1 MELMINKYE
10 TFKKELDTELS
21 KTAESFVRI
30 GYLLKIARD
39 NPAILEG
46 SGYANINEMA
56 AAEYGID
63 KTIVSRWININ
74 DDFSEGG
81 YSDRLKTEYQGY
93 GYSKLAIML
102 SIPEEIREEITPDF
116 TKSEIQAIKDEID
129 AEKAI
134 SPMEVYMEGQA
145 AEQEEIKGNLDKAFH
160 QLLMEN
166 PEMYVDLYHANNMK
180 AVNEILAPA
189 GESIYTV
196 RIQGIGRFMLSIKGI
211 DTDIALMN
219 VRNPEEKEKFSWNQL
234 VNVLD
239 NLIDHTMP
247 AKESWE
253 NTYHAKFPTA
263 PEPEKPKV
271 APVQQKSE
279 PKKEEKPKKKP
290 QKVVKAKEL
299 KVKDVKSPNSLRTE
313 ALPEQKKIEDY
324 PEFLPE
330 NPQKEP
336 EFEENIQNHEEN
348 EQSESAEK
356 PVNPLCE
363 GDFEVTEN
371 DHAKTIKGYKAAV
384 TAGIRRLS
392 DLWQSDKPFEDVCRQ
407 MIEESETITWRLK
420 QILKIREEKD
430 YE

>member
-10 TFKKELDTELS
+10 TFKKKLDTELS

-30 GYLLKIARD
+30 GYLLKLARD

-81 YSDRLKTEYQGY
+81 YSDRLKAEYQGY

-102 SIPEEIREEITPDF
+102 SIPEQIREEITPDF
-116 TKSEIQAIKDEID
+116 SKSEIQALKDEID

-134 SPMEVYMEGQA
+134 SPIEVYMEGQA
-145 AEQEEIKGNLDKAFH
+145 AEQEEIKGNLDKALH

-166 PEMYVDLYHANNMK
+166 PEMYVELYHANNMK
-180 AVNEILAPA
+180 AVNEIMAPA

-196 RIQGIGRFMLSIKGI
+196 RIQGVGRFMLSIKGI

-234 VNVLD
+234 VNALD
-239 NLIDHTMP
+239 RLIDRSMP
-247 AKESWE
+247 DKDSWE
-253 NTYHAKFPTA
+253 RTYNAKF

-271 APVQQKSE
+271 APVQQKSV

-336 EFEENIQNHEEN
+336 EFVENIQNHEEN
-348 EQSESAEK
+348 EQSESAKK
-356 PVNPLCE
+356 PENPLCE
-363 GDFEVTEN
+363 GNFEVTEN
-371 DHAKTIKGYKAAV
+371 DHEKTITGYKAAV

-392 DLWQSDKPFEDVCRQ
+392 DLWQSDKPATERYKK
-407 MIEESETITWRLK
+407 MIEESETIVWRLK
-420 QILKIREEKD
+420 KILEMEEQ
-430 YE
+430 

>member
-30 GYLLKIARD
+30 GYLLKLARD

-102 SIPEEIREEITPDF
+102 SIPEQIREEITPDF

-145 AEQEEIKGNLDKAFH
+145 AEQEEIKGSLDKALH

-234 VNVLD
+234 VNALD

-253 NTYHAKFPTA
+253 NTYHAKFPVT

-348 EQSESAEK
+348 
-356 PVNPLCE
+356 
-363 GDFEVTEN
+363 
-371 DHAKTIKGYKAAV
+371 DHAKTITGYKAAV
-384 TAGIRRLS
+384 TAGIRRLN